1 MLYPVCIKCHSDMCL
16 RFWGWGKHFRFWGL
30 GNGLLS
36 MWFCPEINVGK
47 LTLCARC
54 ALLSI
59 INPFSIT
66 QIHKVQCSSH
76 TAYALTTDGKVYAW
90 GDNSNSQIQYK
101 AKSMVLHP
109 LLLPVSCVKRLSHV
123 FISLFLFLCHPNYCN
138 IALFS

>member
-1 MLYPVCIKCHSDMCL
+1 MCL
-16 RFWGWGKHFRFWGL
+16 RFRGWESIFVFGFGATAFCQCG
-30 GNGLLS
+30 
-36 MWFCPEINVGK
+36 CPEINVGK
-47 LTLCARC
+47 LTLCERC
-54 ALLSI
+54 VLLSI

-123 FISLFLFLCHPNYCN
+123 FISLFLFLCHLT
-138 IALFS
+138 IATWLCFCELSTFQVDVE

>member
-1 MLYPVCIKCHSDMCL
+1 M
-16 RFWGWGKHFRFWGL
+16 
-30 GNGLLS
+30 
-36 MWFCPEINVGK
+36 
-47 LTLCARC
+47 
-54 ALLSI
+54 LLSI

-123 FISLFLFLCHPNYCN
+123 FIFISLLSKYCNMALFL
-138 IALFS
+138 